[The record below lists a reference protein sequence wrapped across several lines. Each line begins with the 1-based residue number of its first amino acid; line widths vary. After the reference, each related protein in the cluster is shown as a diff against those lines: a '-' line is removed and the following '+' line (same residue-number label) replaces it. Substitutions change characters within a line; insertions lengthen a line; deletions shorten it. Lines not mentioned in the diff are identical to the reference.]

1 MTNTDE
7 MVFGFPEFAAT
18 VFAAHGP
25 ELRLAY
31 THSQLANKMFAALP
45 TRMKKQQI
53 VIYMLVRMTT
63 TGWVELLTLVGHG
76 AGLGA
81 IKIARGMFESAVMAE
96 YLRQFPAEM
105 QDYVEYGHVIFYKRL
120 KQHPGAASSGMA
132 ANMEKEYNRV
142 KHRFEKNGRIRN
154 QWNKHPISYMAEKV
168 GRAAQYEVSYSL
180 AASIH
185 HGNFEAMT
193 AHLSGDKAKLD
204 IEQPPQ
210 PPSLEWL
217 NQALASGH
225 VYLLQALDTLNDHFE
240 LGYDSQ
246 LKEAGEVFT
255 KVWSEKR
262 PGKK

>member
-31 THSQLANKMFAALP
+31 THSQLANEMFAALP
-45 TRMKKQQI
+45 TTMKKQQI

-81 IKIARGMFESAVMAE
+81 MKIARGMFESAVMAE
-96 YLRQFPAEM
+96 YLRKFPAEM
-105 QDYVEYGHVIFYKRL
+105 EDYVEYGHVIFYKRL
-120 KQHPGAASSGMA
+120 KQHPGAASPGMA

-168 GRAAQYEVSYSL
+168 GRAAQYEISYSL

-185 HGNFEAMT
+185 HGNFEAMI
-193 AHLSGDKAKLD
+193 ANLSGDKAQID
-204 IEQPPQ
+204 IEQ

-225 VYLLQALDTLNDHFE
+225 VCLLQALDTLNDCFKLE
-240 LGYDSQ
+240 YDSR
-246 LKEAGEVFT
+246 LKAAGEEFQ
-255 KVWSEKR
+255 KVWNEKR
-262 PGKK
+262 PKKS

>member
-1 MTNTDE
+1 
-7 MVFGFPEFAAT
+7 
-18 VFAAHGP
+18 
-25 ELRLAY
+25 
-31 THSQLANKMFAALP
+31 
-45 TRMKKQQI
+45 
-53 VIYMLVRMTT
+53 
-63 TGWVELLTLVGHG
+63 VELLTLVGHG

-81 IKIARGMFESAVMAE
+81 MKIARGMFESAVMAE
-96 YLRQFPAEM
+96 YLRQFPAEIE
-105 QDYVEYGHVIFYKRL
+105 DYVEYGHVIFYKRL
-120 KQHPGAASSGMA
+120 KQHPSVASPKMA

-154 QWNKHPISYMAEKV
+154 QWNKYPISYMAEKV
-168 GRAAQYEVSYSL
+168 GRAAQYEISYSL

-204 IEQPPQ
+204 IDQ
-210 PPSLEWL
+210 PPSLEWV

-225 VYLLQALDTLNDHFE
+225 VYLLQALDTLNDCFK

-246 LKEAGEVFT
+246 LKEAGEVFQ
-255 KVWSEKR
+255 KVWREKR

>member
-1 MTNTDE
+1 MTNPDE

-31 THSQLANKMFAALP
+31 AHSQLANKMFAGLP
-45 TRMKKQQI
+45 ATMRKQQI

-81 IKIARGMFESAVMAE
+81 MKIARGMFESSVMAE
-96 YLRQFPAEM
+96 YLRQVPDEIE
-105 QDYVEYGHVIFYKRL
+105 DYVEYGHVLFYKRL
-120 KQHPGAASSGMA
+120 KQHPGAASAEMA
-132 ANMEKEYNRV
+132 ANIQKEYNRV
-142 KHRFEKNGRIRN
+142 KPRFENKGRIRN
-154 QWNKHPISYMAEKV
+154 QWNKHPISYMAERV
-168 GRAAQYEVSYSL
+168 GRAAQYEISYSL

-193 AHLSGDKAKLD
+193 ANLSGDKAQID
-204 IEQPPQ
+204 IEQ
-210 PPSLEWL
+210 PPSLEWV

-225 VYLLQALDTLNDHFE
+225 VYLLQALDTLNDCFKLE
-240 LGYDSQ
+240 FDSQ
-246 LKEAGEVFT
+246 LQEAGQTFT
-255 KVWSEKR
+255 KVWNEKR
-262 PGKK
+262 PASP

>member
-1 MTNTDE
+1 MTNSDE
-7 MVFGFPEFAAT
+7 MVFGFPEFGAT

-31 THSQLANKMFAALP
+31 AHSQLTNKMFAALP
-45 TRMKKQQI
+45 TTMKKHQI
-53 VIYMLVRMTT
+53 VTCMLVRMTT

-81 IKIARGMFESAVMAE
+81 MKIARGMFESAVMAE

-105 QDYVEYGHVIFYKRL
+105 EDYVEYGHVIFYKRL
-120 KQHPGAASSGMA
+120 KQHPGAASPGMA

-168 GRAAQYEVSYSL
+168 GRATQYEISYSL

-193 AHLSGDKAKLD
+193 AHLSGGKAKLD
-204 IEQPPQ
+204 IDQ
-210 PPSLEWL
+210 PPSLAWL

-225 VYLLQALDTLNDHFE
+225 VYLLQALDTLNDHFK

-246 LKEAGEVFT
+246 LKEAGEEFQM
-255 KVWSEKR
+255 VWNEKR
-262 PGKK
+262 PQKS

>member
-1 MTNTDE
+1 MTNSDE

-31 THSQLANKMFAALP
+31 AHSQLANKMFAELP
-45 TRMKKQQI
+45 ATMKKQQI

-81 IKIARGMFESAVMAE
+81 MKIARGMFESAVMAE
-96 YLRQFPAEM
+96 YLRQFPGEIE
-105 QDYVEYGHVIFYKRL
+105 DYVEYGHVIFYKRL
-120 KQHPGAASSGMA
+120 KQHPGVASPEMA

-154 QWNKHPISYMAEKV
+154 QWNKYPISYMAAKV
-168 GRAAQYEVSYSL
+168 GRAAQYEISYSL

-204 IEQPPQ
+204 IDQ
-210 PPSLEWL
+210 PPSLEWV

-225 VYLLQALDTLNDHFE
+225 VYLLQALDTLNDCFK

-246 LKEAGEVFT
+246 LKEAGEVFQ

-262 PGKK
+262 PRKK